1 MSAKL
6 LVSVA
11 VAATALSGAV
21 ALTAASGA
29 PSNPTQ
35 EELDTTA
42 RADGYKDSMD
52 WIAACLT
59 RHGFKAR
66 YEEDSGTLIFDSNA
80 DGSDDLLPCAKEL
93 GAKAKG

>member
-1 MSAKL
+1 
-6 LVSVA
+6 
-11 VAATALSGAV
+11 
-21 ALTAASGA
+21 
-29 PSNPTQ
+29 
-35 EELDTTA
+35 
-42 RADGYKDSMD
+42 MD

-93 GAKAKG
+93 GAK